1 MIEKTVM
8 DYLSAALSIPVY
20 LEVPENPPTAF
31 VLLEKT
37 GSSRMDWISSAT
49 LAIQSWAM
57 TLLDAAKLNEQV
69 KAAMDRMPDTEDV
82 GRAVLNSDYVY
93 TDTATKRYRYQAVYD
108 ITY

>member
-1 MIEKTVM
+1 MIEQLVL
-8 DYLSAALSIPVY
+8 DYLTDQLSVPVY
-20 LEVPENPPTAF
+20 MEVPSPLPETF

-37 GSSRMDWISSAT
+37 GSSRADWISSAT
-49 LAIQSWAM
+49 LALQSWAM

-69 KAAMDRMPDTEDV
+69 KAVMDRMPDTADI
-82 GRAVLNSDYVY
+82 GRTALNSDYVY